1 MLMMLWCGQ
10 LKWDTRNYCNR
21 KTQNITI
28 PHCWVD
34 KEQLIR
40 LIVGIMKDINTAQMV
55 ELSNKDGR
63 EEKSF
68 RWELLGKILYG
79 RV

>member
-1 MLMMLWCGQ
+1 MVWSAKMGYKKLLQ
-10 LKWDTRNYCNR
+10 QKNSKYY
-21 KTQNITI
+21 KY
-28 PHCWVD
+28 CWVD